1 METARSVL
9 PAAALQSDWVEFG
22 SHANYLASERPS
34 FKGSKQTLHF
44 KIKAIVPRWLSTISK
59 KKKKKEGKGWS
70 LSDS

>member
-44 KIKAIVPRWLSTISK
+44 KTKVIAMAIYYQ
-59 KKKKKEGKGWS
+59 
-70 LSDS
+70 